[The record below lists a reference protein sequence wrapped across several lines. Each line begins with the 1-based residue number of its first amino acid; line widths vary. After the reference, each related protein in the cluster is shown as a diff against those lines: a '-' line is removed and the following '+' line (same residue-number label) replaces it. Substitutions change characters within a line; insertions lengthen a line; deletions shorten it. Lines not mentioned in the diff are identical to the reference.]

1 MLIIMNREATSE
13 QISHVVTYIESLGL
27 RAHEI
32 PGESRTA
39 IGITGNQGPLSP
51 AQFEELAG
59 VVQAVRVTKAF
70 KLVSRETKPDD
81 TIVQVND
88 VRIGGT
94 EITVIAGPCSVESRE
109 QIFHSAELVKQSGA
123 QLLRGGAFKPRT
135 SPYAFRGLGKQALE
149 WIQLAGQEYALPVVS
164 EVVDNESC
172 ELALPYVDVLQVG
185 ARNMQ
190 NFTLLEAVARSGKP
204 VLLKRGPAA
213 SLDEL
218 LNAAEYVLST
228 GNYNVILCERGI
240 RGFSDFARNTL
251 DLNIVPAV
259 KEASHLPIIVDPSH
273 GTGHRKMVSPLAR
286 AAVAAGAD
294 GLIVEMHPD
303 PDHALSDGYQSLYPL
318 QLAALMHSLKQI
330 VPAVGRTLNLP
341 EKYA

>member
-1 MLIIMNREATSE
+1 MLIIMNREATRE
-13 QISHVVTYIESLGL
+13 QICDVVSFIESIGL

-39 IGITGNQGPLSP
+39 IGITGNSGPLTP
-51 AQFEELAG
+51 AQFEELPG
-59 VVQAVRVTKAF
+59 VVQAVRVTKSF
-70 KLVSRETKPDD
+70 KLVSRETKPED
-81 TIVQVND
+81 TIVQVGD

-94 EITVIAGPCSVESRE
+94 ELTIIAGPCSIESRE
-109 QIFHSAELVKQSGA
+109 QIFKSAELVKASGA
-123 QLLRGGAFKPRT
+123 QMLRGGAFKPRT

-149 WIQLAGQEYALPVVS
+149 WIHSAGKVYGLPVVT
-164 EVVDNESC
+164 EVVDSESC
-172 ELALPYVDVLQVG
+172 EMALPYVDVLQVG

-190 NFTLLEAVARSGKP
+190 NFTLLEVVGRSGKP
-204 VLLKRGPAA
+204 ILLKRGPAA

-218 LNAAEYVLST
+218 LNAAEYMLSL

-273 GTGHRKMVSPLAR
+273 GTGHRKMVAPLGR
-286 AAVAAGAD
+286 AAIAAGAD

-303 PDHALSDGYQSLYPL
+303 PDRALSDGYQSLYPT
-318 QLAALMHSLKQI
+318 QLNGMMESLRLI
-330 VPAVGRTLNLP
+330 APAVGRTL
-341 EKYA
+341 

>member
-1 MLIIMNREATSE
+1 VLIIMSREATLE
-13 QISHVVTYIESLGL
+13 QIRGVEQFIESLGL
-27 RAHEI
+27 RAHAI

-39 IGITGNQGPLSP
+39 IGVTGNSGPLNT
-51 AQFEELAG
+51 AQFEELPG
-59 VVQAVRVTKAF
+59 VVQAVRVTKSF
-70 KLVSRETKPDD
+70 KLVSRETKPED
-81 TIVQVND
+81 TVVSVGD
-88 VRIGGT
+88 VRVGGR
-94 EITVIAGPCSVESRE
+94 ELAIIAGPCSVESRE
-109 QIFHSAELVKQSGA
+109 QIFKSAELAKQAGA
-123 QLLRGGAFKPRT
+123 QMLRGGAFKPRT

-149 WIQLAGQEYALPVVS
+149 WIQAAGREYDLPVVS
-164 EVVDNESC
+164 EVVDHESC
-172 ELALPYVDVLQVG
+172 ELALPFIDVLQVG

-190 NFTLLEAVARSGKP
+190 NYTLLEAVARAGKP
-204 VLLKRGPAA
+204 ILLKRGPAA

-218 LNAAEYVLST
+218 LNAAEYILST

-259 KEASHLPIIVDPSH
+259 KEMSHLPIIVDPSH
-273 GTGHRKMVSPLAR
+273 GTGHRKMVAPLGR

-318 QLAALMHSLKQI
+318 QLSGLIESLRHI
-330 VPAVGRTLNLP
+330 APAVGRTL
-341 EKYA
+341 

>member
-1 MLIIMNREATSE
+1 MLIIMNREATHE
-13 QISHVVTYIESLGL
+13 QIQNVVAYIESLGL

-39 IGITGNQGPLSP
+39 IGITGNQGALPA
-51 AQFEELAG
+51 AQFEELPG
-59 VVQAVRVTKAF
+59 VVQAVRVTKSF
-70 KLVSRETKPDD
+70 KLVSRETKPED
-81 TIVQVND
+81 TIVQVGD

-94 EITVIAGPCSVESRE
+94 ELTVIAGPCSVESRE
-109 QIFHSAELVKQSGA
+109 QIFKSAELVKRSGA

-135 SPYAFRGLGKQALE
+135 SPYSFRGLGKQALD
-149 WIQLAGQEYALPVVS
+149 WIQSAGKEYDLPVVS
-164 EVVDNESC
+164 EVVDIESC
-172 ELALPYVDVLQVG
+172 EMALPYVDVLQVG

-190 NFTLLEAVARSGKP
+190 NFTLIEIVARSGKP
-204 VLLKRGPAA
+204 ILLKRGPAA

-218 LNAAEYVLST
+218 LNAAEYILSI

-240 RGFSDFARNTL
+240 RGFSDFSRNTL

-303 PDHALSDGYQSLYPL
+303 PDHALSDGYQSLYPT
-318 QLAALMHSLKQI
+318 QLDGMIDSLRQI
-330 VPAVGRTLNLP
+330 APAVGRTLNP
-341 EKYA
+341 RP

>member
-1 MLIIMNREATSE
+1 MSREATTE
-13 QISHVVTYIESLGL
+13 QIKNVVSYIESIGL
-27 RAHEI
+27 RGHEI

-39 IGITGNQGPLSP
+39 IGITGNSGPLTA
-51 AQFEELAG
+51 AQFEELPG
-59 VVQAVRVTKAF
+59 VVQAVRVTKSF
-70 KLVSRETKPDD
+70 KLVSRETKPED
-81 TIVQVND
+81 TIVQIGD
-88 VRIGGT
+88 VRVGGA
-94 EITVIAGPCSVESRE
+94 ELAIIAGPCSIESRE
-109 QIFHSAELVKQSGA
+109 QIFKSAEVVKNSGA

-135 SPYAFRGLGKQALE
+135 SPYSFRGLGKQALE
-149 WIQLAGQEYALPVVS
+149 WIQAAGKDFGLPVVT

-172 ELALPYVDVLQVG
+172 VLALPYIDVLQIG

-190 NFTLLEAVARSGKP
+190 NYSLLEVVAKSGKP

-259 KEASHLPIIVDPSH
+259 KDMSHLPIIVDPSH

-286 AAVAAGAD
+286 AAVAVGAD

-303 PDHALSDGYQSLYPL
+303 PDRALSDGYQSLYPT
-318 QLAALMHSLKQI
+318 QLSGMMESLKLI
-330 VPAVGRTLNLP
+330 APAVGRTLHTP
-341 EKYA
+341 K

>member
-1 MLIIMNREATSE
+1 MLIIMNRDATAE
-13 QISHVVTYIESLGL
+13 QIRNVVAFIESLGL

-39 IGITGNQGPLSP
+39 IGITGNDGPLP
-51 AQFEELAG
+51 AAQFEELPG
-59 VVQAVRVTKAF
+59 VVQAVRVTKSF
-70 KLVSRETKPDD
+70 KLVSRETKPED
-81 TIVQVND
+81 TVVQVGD
-88 VRIGGT
+88 VRVGGT
-94 EITVIAGPCSVESRE
+94 EIAIIAGPCSVESRE
-109 QIFHSAELVKQSGA
+109 QIFKSAEQVRKAGA
-123 QLLRGGAFKPRT
+123 RMLRGGAFKPRT
-135 SPYAFRGLGKQALE
+135 SPYSFRGLGIQALQ
-149 WIQLAGQEYALPVVS
+149 WIRDAGREFSLPVVS

-172 ELALPYVDVLQVG
+172 ELALPFVDMLQVG

-190 NFTLLEAVARSGKP
+190 NFSLLEIVARSGKP

-259 KEASHLPIIVDPSH
+259 KEISHLPIIVDPSH

-286 AAVAAGAD
+286 AAIAVGAD
-294 GLIVEMHPD
+294 GLIVEVHPD
-303 PDHALSDGYQSLYPL
+303 PDHALSDGYQSLYPT
-318 QLAALMHSLKQI
+318 QLHALIDSLRQI
-330 VPAVGRTLNLP
+330 APAVGRTLSP
-341 EKYA
+341 A